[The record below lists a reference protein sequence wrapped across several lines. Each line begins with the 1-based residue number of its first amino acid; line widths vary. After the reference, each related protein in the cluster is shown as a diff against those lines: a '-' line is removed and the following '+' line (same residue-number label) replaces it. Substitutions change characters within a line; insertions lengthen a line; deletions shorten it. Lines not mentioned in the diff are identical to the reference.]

1 MYILSCLGLL
11 LLSLASSPGHSHV
24 FKGTTLIVTVLIV
37 KAIFLG
43 DIELARQVT
52 TTYLRNSR
60 VQLLVWIVAIYYQ
73 VAIICL
79 IFTASASVPPR
90 EVCELVT
97 VTLYYWS
104 IEEQIQA

>member
-1 MYILSCLGLL
+1 MGM
-11 LLSLASSPGHSHV
+11 
-24 FKGTTLIVTVLIV
+24 TLIVTVLII

-73 VAIICL
+73 VAIIYL
-79 IFTASASVPPR
+79 IFTTSASVPPW

-97 VTLYYWS
+97 VSYS
-104 IEEQIQA
+104 ILLVDRRTNSSLG